1 MDIKDIDFSKCL
13 LNPCDDKAV
22 AKFIKEYPEFAK
34 EHEGLNTRAVLTYIV
49 LMYDRYSDMH
59 ELYADLTKKRKDAA
73 FMAGFVLTKGRRFS
87 AKVEDMLL
95 GKVIDVNALIVKYVT
110 LFYNPDYISYVCYW
124 EMLYAETMRAMDSS
138 ATDSKE
144 LKETRTNI
152 TNLRKEINEIQKTLL
167 IGDDTV
173 ALKKELYKYMEVQKL
188 KLRPEDMAEMIHE
201 KNVKFNND
209 VYYGSV

>member
-1 MDIKDIDFSKCL
+1 
-13 LNPCDDKAV
+13 
-22 AKFIKEYPEFAK
+22 
-34 EHEGLNTRAVLTYIV
+34 
-49 LMYDRYSDMH
+49 
-59 ELYADLTKKRKDAA
+59 
-73 FMAGFVLTKGRRFS
+73 
-87 AKVEDMLL
+87 
-95 GKVIDVNALIVKYVT
+95 
-110 LFYNPDYISYVCYW
+110 
-124 EMLYAETMRAMDSS
+124 MDSS

-209 VYYGSV
+209 VYYGDL